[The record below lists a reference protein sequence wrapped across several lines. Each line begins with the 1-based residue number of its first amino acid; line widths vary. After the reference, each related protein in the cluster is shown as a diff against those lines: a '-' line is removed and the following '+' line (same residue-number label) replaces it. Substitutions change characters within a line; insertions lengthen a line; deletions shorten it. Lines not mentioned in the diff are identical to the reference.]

1 LGLKPNVWLCATN
14 FDIPPNFRELQR
26 LKDVVVRLQDLFT
39 EPGPDFANR
48 LKFFRVTVIACE
60 EECAVYVGPFPFAV
74 VSTDDNEI
82 QRVADAG

>member
-1 LGLKPNVWLCATN
+1 M
-14 FDIPPNFRELQR
+14 
-26 LKDVVVRLQDLFT
+26 RLQDLFT
-39 EPGPDFANR
+39 EPGPDFADR

-82 QRVADAG
+82 QRVADAGQIVFLQLLRCRSDEPSL